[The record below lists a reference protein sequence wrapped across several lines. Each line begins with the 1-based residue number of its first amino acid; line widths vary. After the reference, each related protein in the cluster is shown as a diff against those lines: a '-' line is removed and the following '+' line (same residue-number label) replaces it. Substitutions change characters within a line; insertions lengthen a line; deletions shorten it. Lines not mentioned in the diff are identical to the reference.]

1 MSKRQKPQFEGKR
14 VTVAG
19 LGVSGFHTA
28 RWLAGQGAE
37 VVVSEI
43 RPLDELDGTVCR
55 ELEGLGVL
63 LETGGHRE
71 ETFVR
76 ADTVIV
82 SPGVPLDMGPIVAA
96 RERGVPVLGELEL
109 ASRLI
114 HTPVIAITGTN
125 GKSTVTALIGELL
138 ERGGRRVFVGGNL
151 GTPLMA
157 FAAAGTEAD
166 AAVVEVSSFQLDT
179 IQTFSPAIS
188 VLLNISPD
196 HLDRYSDYE
205 AYVRAKLRVFE
216 NQGPESH
223 VVLNDDDPRLREV
236 RPGSG
241 RAVYRYGLEERPGRD
256 AFMTGGRAVV
266 RLEGKETD
274 YAVDAYG
281 LPGRHNLE
289 NLLAGLLV
297 GHILGIGA
305 DTVQQTINQFKGLP
319 NRLVKV
325 AEFKGVSF
333 YNDSK
338 ATNVDAA
345 ARAVESLDRPLVLIA
360 GGRHKGADY
369 TDLVEA
375 ARGKVKGAVFLGE
388 AADLLSR
395 AFAGGVPCMRTADM
409 GAAVRAA
416 ASLAEPGDAVLLAP
430 ACASFDMYADYAER
444 GKAFVDA
451 VERMINGQGQNKG

>member
-1 MSKRQKPQFEGKR
+1 
-14 VTVAG
+14 
-19 LGVSGFHTA
+19 VSGFHTA

-43 RPLDELDGTVCR
+43 RPLGELEGTVCR

-205 AYVRAKLRVFE
+205 AYVRVGLRGLCARQTSRVR
-216 NQGPESH
+216 ES
-223 VVLNDDDPRLREV
+223 
-236 RPGSG
+236 
-241 RAVYRYGLEERPGRD
+241 
-256 AFMTGGRAVV
+256 GGR
-266 RLEGKETD
+266 K
-274 YAVDAYG
+274 
-281 LPGRHNLE
+281 PC
-289 NLLAGLLV
+289 
-297 GHILGIGA
+297 GA
-305 DTVQQTINQFKGLP
+305 
-319 NRLVKV
+319 
-325 AEFKGVSF
+325 E
-333 YNDSK
+333 
-338 ATNVDAA
+338 
-345 ARAVESLDRPLVLIA
+345 
-360 GGRHKGADY
+360 
-369 TDLVEA
+369 
-375 ARGKVKGAVFLGE
+375 
-388 AADLLSR
+388 
-395 AFAGGVPCMRTADM
+395 
-409 GAAVRAA
+409 
-416 ASLAEPGDAVLLAP
+416 
-430 ACASFDMYADYAER
+430 
-444 GKAFVDA
+444 
-451 VERMINGQGQNKG
+451 